1 MQILQGKGVSGGLAI
16 GRARFIQPQPI
27 QVTRSAVDNIDAE
40 WARFETARE
49 QTAEEL
55 KRLYEWSQAKVGHD
69 NAQIFS
75 VHAMMAEDEDL
86 SEAVW
91 LEIHN
96 GSNAE
101 YAVSQAAEAFSA
113 SFSAMEDPYMQQR
126 ATDVLDVAQRML
138 RHLQPQDRE
147 SAACPA
153 IQGSILCANDLTP
166 SETVQL
172 DRREVLAF
180 VTARGSA
187 TSHTA
192 ILSRTMGIPAVVGV
206 GDELS
211 HIQEGDL
218 IAVDADRGCIVI
230 QPDTATLDSLK
241 LRLEQEGHARALL
254 QKYRDRESRTL
265 DGHRVEICA
274 NVGGPEDVA
283 DALQSGCDGIGLF
296 RSEFLFLGRQSAPDE
311 EEQFEAYR
319 DVLRHMG
326 DRRVV
331 VRTLDIGAD
340 KQVDYLGLPRE
351 ENPALGLRG
360 IRISLTHP
368 DLFLTQA
375 RALLRASTHGHLAVM
390 FPMIT
395 STDELSRLLT
405 LWQQAKDE
413 LKRRALPFSDQIE
426 MGIMIET
433 PAAAL
438 IGERL
443 AAMVDFFSI
452 GTNDLTQYTLALDRQ
467 NAALESFYDSR
478 HEAVLRL
485 IRHTVEAAHRA
496 GIWVG
501 ICGELGG
508 DEDMAEELIRMGV
521 HEFSV
526 SPPMIL
532 PLRKRVCT
540 LRVEAIDPHPPIRDN
555 SKLKGDQH
563 ESDR

>member
-1 MQILQGKGVSGGLAI
+1 
-16 GRARFIQPQPI
+16 
-27 QVTRSAVDNIDAE
+27 
-40 WARFETARE
+40 
-49 QTAEEL
+49 
-55 KRLYEWSQAKVGHD
+55 
-69 NAQIFS
+69 
-75 VHAMMAEDEDL
+75 
-86 SEAVW
+86 
-91 LEIHN
+91 
-96 GSNAE
+96 
-101 YAVSQAAEAFSA
+101 
-113 SFSAMEDPYMQQR
+113 
-126 ATDVLDVAQRML
+126 
-138 RHLQPQDRE
+138 
-147 SAACPA
+147 
-153 IQGSILCANDLTP
+153 
-166 SETVQL
+166 
-172 DRREVLAF
+172 
-180 VTARGSA
+180 
-187 TSHTA
+187 
-192 ILSRTMGIPAVVGV
+192 MGIPAVVGV
-206 GDELS
+206 GDGLS
-211 HIQEGDL
+211 HIKEGDL
-218 IAVDADRGCIVI
+218 IAVDADRGRIVVR
-230 QPDTATLDSLK
+230 PDAATLDSLK

-265 DGHRVEICA
+265 DGHRVDICA
-274 NVGGPEDVA
+274 NVGSTEDVE

-296 RSEFLFLGRQSAPDE
+296 RSEFLFLGRESAPDE

-319 DVLRHMG
+319 DVLRRMG

-351 ENPALGLRG
+351 ENPALGLRA

-395 STDELSRLLT
+395 SADELSRLLT

-438 IGERL
+438 ISERL
-443 AAMVDFFSI
+443 ASMVDFFSI

-467 NAALESFYDSR
+467 NAALEPFYNSR
-478 HEAVLRL
+478 HEAVLQL

-496 GIWVG
+496 DIWVG

-508 DEDMAEELIRMGV
+508 DTDMTEELIRMGV

-526 SPPMIL
+526 APPFVL
-532 PLRKRVCT
+532 PLRRRVCT
-540 LRVEAIDPHPPIRDN
+540 LRVGAIDQYPNHN
-555 SKLKGDQH
+555 TTKGDHH
-563 ESDR
+563 ESNR